1 MSTNRN
7 YQVEN
12 TILKALNTVS
22 YEKWVPVFKGIF
34 IGIVISLLIFWVV
47 VAVSIYAYLDELEGN
62 SHIIETQ
69 WKLVDSIT
77 SLGKIVRHNNMIQN
91 QFYDPTIA
99 ETALLSG
106 NLKNDMEVVLD
117 SLDQALNLMQET
129 QEKTLKWLAE
139 VGYINM
145 IETAF
150 KKNIKLY
157 ERYSLLE

>member
-1 MSTNRN
+1 
-7 YQVEN
+7 
-12 TILKALNTVS
+12 
-22 YEKWVPVFKGIF
+22 
-34 IGIVISLLIFWVV
+34 
-47 VAVSIYAYLDELEGN
+47 
-62 SHIIETQ
+62 
-69 WKLVDSIT
+69 
-77 SLGKIVRHNNMIQN
+77 MIQN